1 MSSSLLTTVQAAN
14 QLNLH
19 PDTLRLWRK
28 LRRGPS
34 FIKLGNRYRYSPEAI
49 EAFLSQEV
57 Q

>member
-1 MSSSLLTTVQAAN
+1 MSNLLTTLQAAT

-19 PDTLRLWRK
+19 PDTSRLWRK

-49 EAFLSQEV
+49 EEFLSKEAQ
-57 Q
+57 